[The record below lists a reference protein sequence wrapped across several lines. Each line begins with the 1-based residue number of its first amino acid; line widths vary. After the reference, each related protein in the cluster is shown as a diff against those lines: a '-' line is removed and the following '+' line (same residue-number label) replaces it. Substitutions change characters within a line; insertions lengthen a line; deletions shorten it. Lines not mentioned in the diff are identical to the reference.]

1 MRNKKPYIS
10 IIIPV
15 HNEEANL
22 EWHHKKI
29 EKTLASLP
37 IRAEVIYV
45 DDGSRDN
52 SMALIKKMRTKY
64 KSISFISFSKNFGKE
79 AAITAGL
86 KKARGDAALIIDADG
101 QHPIE
106 LLNVF
111 ISKWHEGY
119 DVVSGIR
126 ESNEGEGVIKAT
138 GSKLFYTLLRIV
150 DNSREA
156 IPNSTDFRLI
166 DRKVIDQ
173 YNALTERNRITRNLI
188 DWLGFKRATVPFQ
201 ANARH
206 AGAAAYSYTKL
217 VKLAVDGAI
226 KHSTKPLKFI
236 GVLGITTSFISLF
249 LMVFLLIENYLL
261 HDPLN
266 LAVSGTAVLAI
277 LLGFLIG
284 IVLSCQGLLALYI
297 ENVYHET
304 QNRPLYIISEEE

>member
-1 MRNKKPYIS
+1 MRNKHPLIS

-22 EWHHKKI
+22 EWHHEKI
-29 EKTLASLP
+29 EKTITSLP
-37 IRAEVIYV
+37 IKTEVIYV

-52 SMALIKKMRTKY
+52 SMAIIKKLKTKY
-64 KSISFISFSKNFGKE
+64 PSISFISFSKNFGKE

-86 KKARGDAALIIDADG
+86 KKAHGDAALIIDGDG

-106 LLNVF
+106 LLDVF
-111 ISKWHEGY
+111 LAKWREGY

-126 ESNEGEGVIKAT
+126 ESNQGEGIVKSW

-150 DNSREA
+150 DKNSKTT
-156 IPNSTDFRLI
+156 PNSTDFRLI

-173 YNALTERNRITRNLI
+173 YNGLTERNRITRNLI
-188 DWLGFKRATVPFQ
+188 DWLGFKPITVPFQ
-201 ANARH
+201 AHARH
-206 AGAAAYSYTKL
+206 AGQAAYSYTKL
-217 VKLAVDGAI
+217 VKLAIDGTV

-236 GVLGITTSFISLF
+236 GALGVITSLISLI
-249 LMVFLLIENYLL
+249 LMIFLLINYALL
-261 HDPLN
+261 DPLR
-266 LAVSGTAVLAI
+266 LAVSGTALLAL

-284 IVLSCQGLLALYI
+284 IVLSCQGLLALYL

-304 QNRPLYIISEEE
+304 QNRPLYIISEEDE